1 MAMFSLIRSLR
12 RRTGGATPLTVFL
25 LVTVAL
31 AVWLGYQALDAAASH
46 RRTAEAVL
54 RDYAGISATELA
66 RVARG
71 DLDDVLDDAFEPVLR
86 RERFRGDATPAQILR
101 EMDDAARGQGCE
113 CPSLRAP
120 LFAFRLIPG
129 PNGPTAAGLT
139 VAPDTLAVPTR
150 ARLVELVTAASAA
163 AGDRERLLTVP
174 GGELMAET
182 VAIGWVL
189 PDDDPEPGDDQDDDD
204 PDDDDDQDDDE
215 PSQAVFG
222 FVVSSAALSEL
233 FQEWFDDQQLLPQ
246 PIAGEAPNDS
256 LLYVTVEAPGGEQ
269 VFASPIAYPT
279 ELVASAPVSPE
290 LGDLVVHAA
299 IRPDAASSLII
310 GGLPNSRL
318 PLLVALLLL
327 TLGVGGFTFVQL
339 RREQGFQRL
348 REDFVSG
355 VSHELRTPLA
365 QIRMFSEL
373 QEAGKLPSAEDQ
385 KRAVTVIAREARRLS
400 HLVDNILQFSAL
412 SRTRGQGMPRE
423 PLDLS
428 DAVREGVEAV
438 RPLLL
443 DRGMKLDVSAE
454 PGLHVLGNREAI
466 ARVVV
471 NLLDNAVK
479 YGPRGQT
486 VRVAIARANHVA
498 RLSVEDE
505 GPGVP
510 PGDRTRVFQAYTR
523 LDRDVKAR
531 IPGSGIGLSVVSEL
545 AELHG
550 GKASVEEGA
559 RGGARFV
566 VELPIAP
573 TVPSD
578 QSSPR
583 GSFAQADERQRAGN
597 AATAYAERTR

>member
-1 MAMFSLIRSLR
+1 MLGLIRWFRKPAS
-12 RRTGGATPLTVFL
+12 GARPLTVFL
-25 LVTVAL
+25 LATLAL

-86 RERFRGDATPAQILR
+86 RERFGGDPTPGQILR

-120 LFAFRLIPG
+120 LFAFRLTPRPG
-129 PNGPTAAGLT
+129 GTGAELM
-139 VAPDTLAVPTR
+139 VAPDTVAGVTR
-150 ARLVELVTAASAA
+150 SRLIELVTSASTAD
-163 AGDRERLLTVP
+163 GDRERLLTVP
-174 GGELMAET
+174 GGELMGGP
-182 VAIGWVL
+182 VAIAWVL
-189 PDDDPEPGDDQDDDD
+189 PDDDPDGGPNNDGGPDNDGDQDGDD
-204 PDDDDDQDDDE
+204 PRN
-215 PSQAVFG
+215 AVFG
-222 FVVSSAALSEL
+222 FVVSASALSEL
-233 FQEWFDDQQLLPQ
+233 FQEWYDDQQLLPQ
-246 PIAGEAPNDS
+246 PIAGDVPNDS
-256 LLYVTVEAPGGEQ
+256 LLYVTVEAPGGYQ
-269 VFASPIAYPT
+269 VYASPIAYPT
-279 ELVASAPVSPE
+279 ELAASAPVSAE
-290 LGDLVVHAA
+290 LGSLVVHAA

-327 TLGVGGFTFVQL
+327 TLGVGGFTFIQL

-423 PLDLS
+423 LLDLS
-428 DAVREGVEAV
+428 DAVHEGIDSV

-443 DRGMKLDVSAE
+443 DRGMKLDVSDE
-454 PGLHVLGNREAI
+454 PEIHVIGNREAI
-466 ARVVV
+466 ARIVV
-471 NLLDNAVK
+471 NLLDNAAK

-486 VRVAIARANHVA
+486 VRVVMSRANHAA
-498 RLSVEDE
+498 RFSVEDE

-510 PGDRTRVFQAYTR
+510 TPDRTRVFRAYTR

-550 GKASVEEGA
+550 GRAWVEEGA
-559 RGGARFV
+559 KGGARFV
-566 VELPIAP
+566 VELPLVQAVTP
-573 TVPSD
+573 DPA
-578 QSSPR
+578 SPR
-583 GSFAQADERQRAGN
+583 APLDQTAERKSAP
-597 AATAYAERTR
+597 APVTAFAERTR